1 MRLKRGK
8 GFASY
13 REELEVMNDL
23 SKVFDDLKCR
33 RDWYYWDRI
42 LVDGAKAWRD
52 LLARLG
58 FEGDLVSHLPE
69 VKKNYGDDSLPAML
83 AEIVI
88 LIELIAVERTR
99 LERAGGDVSVLIAAT
114 VECAHR
120 RERIYWKHGISPD
133 IGMTFEESAL
143 IVPYRGESSHHPQ
156 NGLLLRA
163 DLHSLFDLGL
173 LAVDSAT
180 MNVLLAPRLR
190 DSAYGELHGHR
201 LRPAGDPAMGP
212 SREALEQHRRWA
224 GI

>member
-42 LVDGAKAWRD
+42 LVNGAKAWRD

-143 IVPYRGESSHHPQ
+143 K
-156 NGLLLRA
+156 
-163 DLHSLFDLGL
+163 SL
-173 LAVDSAT
+173 
-180 MNVLLAPRLR
+180 
-190 DSAYGELHGHR
+190 
-201 LRPAGDPAMGP
+201 
-212 SREALEQHRRWA
+212 
-224 GI
+224 I